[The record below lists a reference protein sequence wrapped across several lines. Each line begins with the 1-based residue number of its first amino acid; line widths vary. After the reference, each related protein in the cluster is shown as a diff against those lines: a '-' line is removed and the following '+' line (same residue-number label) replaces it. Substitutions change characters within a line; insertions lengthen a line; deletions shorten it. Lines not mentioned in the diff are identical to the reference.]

1 MKPPSIQI
9 QAQQIVDTLI
19 DRMYFLVEQGRTDC
33 AFALHKEIEEWL
45 ISSNHKIEVLSIQEI
60 D

>member
-1 MKPPSIQI
+1 
-9 QAQQIVDTLI
+9 VDGMI

-33 AFALHKEIEEWL
+33 AASLHKEIEEWL
-45 ISSNHKIEVLSIQEI
+45 ISSKHKIEVLSIQEI